1 MEFEGHK
8 ILENGFYSVRGNLID
23 LKDIAS
29 IEPEYHNNNRSIY
42 LKINK
47 KSSGKNIIKMKNH
60 REYEYLEKM
69 FNEVLNTSL

>member
-8 ILENGFYSVRGNLID
+8 NLGNGFYSVRGNLID

-47 KSSGKNIIKMKNH
+47 KSGGKNIIKMKNH
-60 REYEYLEKM
+60 KEYEYLENLFK
-69 FNEVLNTSL
+69 ER